1 MTDLRKT
8 VAIVGVDESDEI
20 GKVPD
25 KSNLRHHAGAAYNAL
40 EDAGMSIKDVN
51 GLFTAGT
58 STLNL
63 AEYLGIEPS
72 FTDTTAVG
80 GSSFI
85 IHIAHAM
92 AAINAG
98 YCDVALVTHGEAGR
112 SRRSRPGGDAADPGS
127 QFETP
132 YGFLGAPINY
142 AFNGFTLDLGV
153 QLRQGLPR
161 ASLLL
166 ERRSLPQIREGGET
180 PGPQDSI
187 NFVFARIAKNLD
199 NETDVR
205 APGPLVV
212 RRHFHQTSDGI

>member
-25 KSNLRHHAGAAYNAL
+25 KSNLQHHAEAAHNAL
-40 EDAGMSIKDVN
+40 DDAGMSMKDVN

-63 AEYLGIEPS
+63 AEYLGIAPS

-92 AAINAG
+92 AA
-98 YCDVALVTHGEAGR
+98 
-112 SRRSRPGGDAADPGS
+112 GDS
-127 QFETP
+127 W
-132 YGFLGAPINY
+132 
-142 AFNGFTLDLGV
+142 
-153 QLRQGLPR
+153 
-161 ASLLL
+161 
-166 ERRSLPQIREGGET
+166 
-180 PGPQDSI
+180 
-187 NFVFARIAKNLD
+187 
-199 NETDVR
+199 
-205 APGPLVV
+205 
-212 RRHFHQTSDGI
+212 

>member
-25 KSNLRHHAGAAYNAL
+25 KSNLTHHAEAAYNAL
-40 EDAGMSIKDVN
+40 EDAGMSMKDVN

-98 YCDVALVTHGEAGR
+98 YCDVALVTHGEAGLVH
-112 SRRSRPGGDAADPGS
+112 SLNHHTD
-127 QFETP
+127 
-132 YGFLGAPINY
+132 FLGHPLI
-142 AFNGFTLDLGV
+142 TLWQLGDICMSTGKIK
-153 QLRQGLPR
+153 L
-161 ASLLL
+161 
-166 ERRSLPQIREGGET
+166 
-180 PGPQDSI
+180 
-187 NFVFARIAKNLD
+187 
-199 NETDVR
+199 VR
-205 APGPLVV
+205 PWQRL
-212 RRHFHQTSDGI
+212 Q

>member
-25 KSNLRHHAGAAYNAL
+25 KSNLQHHAEAAHNAL
-40 EDAGMSIKDVN
+40 DDAGLSMKDVN

-63 AEYLGIEPS
+63 AEYLGLEPS

-112 SRRSRPGGDAADPGS
+112 SRRTRPGGDAADPGA
-127 QFETP
+127 QFESP
-132 YGFLGAPINY
+132 YGFLGAPILY
-142 AFNGFTLDLGV
+142 AMAARRYMHQYGEDYA
-153 QLRQGLPR
+153 RQGMAEVAVATR
-161 ASLLL
+161 KWA
-166 ERRSLPQIREGGET
+166 Q
-180 PGPQDSI
+180 
-187 NFVFARIAKNLD
+187 
-199 NETDVR
+199 
-205 APGPLVV
+205 
-212 RRHFHQTSDGI
+212 

>member
-20 GKVPD
+20 GKIPD
-25 KSNLRHHAGAAYNAL
+25 KSNLTHHAEAAYNAL
-40 EDAGMSIKDVN
+40 EDAGMSMKDVN

-98 YCDVALVTHGEAGR
+98 YPDV
-112 SRRSRPGGDAADPGS
+112 
-127 QFETP
+127 
-132 YGFLGAPINY
+132 
-142 AFNGFTLDLGV
+142 
-153 QLRQGLPR
+153 
-161 ASLLL
+161 
-166 ERRSLPQIREGGET
+166 
-180 PGPQDSI
+180 
-187 NFVFARIAKNLD
+187 
-199 NETDVR
+199 
-205 APGPLVV
+205 
-212 RRHFHQTSDGI
+212 